1 MDPSPPPPDIPLP
14 PAATNWRLY
23 LELLSF
29 TAFIFPLGNIVG
41 PLVLWLVKKDTIP
54 QVNEEGKRVI
64 NFNLSWTLWGIISIG
79 VGLLSCGFGFIISGL
94 GVLAWLVIAIISTI
108 KAANNEPFRHPWTI
122 AFLK

>member
-1 MDPSPPPPDIPLP
+1 MDSSPPPPTIPLP
-14 PAATNWRLY
+14 TIPTNWRLY

-29 TAFIFPLGNIVG
+29 TVFVFPLGHILG

-54 QVNEEGKRVI
+54 QVNEEGKKVI
-64 NFNLSWTLWGIISIG
+64 NFNISWTLWSI
-79 VGLLSCGFGFIISGL
+79 LSCGVGFF
-94 GVLAWLVIAIISTI
+94 AWIVIAIISAL